1 MALEVIKEI
10 HGRGKTPII
19 VGGTNYYIESLLL
32 EKVDQPADMNDPSS
46 TPELMK
52 SYTELFN
59 EFVQK
64 WPECSEAI
72 SDFSDKIPQ
81 DDKNAIE
88 EKYMTLDQVNHLH
101 SLLVLVDPQ
110 MGKYLH
116 SNDKRRIVNALFKFF
131 KMNII

>member
-32 EKVDQPADMNDPSS
+32 EKVDQPAVMNDPSS

-64 WPECSEAI
+64 WPECSEVI
-72 SDFSDKIPQ
+72 SDFRI
-81 DDKNAIE
+81 
-88 EKYMTLDQVNHLH
+88 KYPKMTKTPLKK
-101 SLLVLVDPQ
+101 S
-110 MGKYLH
+110 
-116 SNDKRRIVNALFKFF
+116 I
-131 KMNII
+131 